1 RRKLSS
7 KQFCRTAEPGGISHC
22 SVGRDSASKRV
33 PHHIRAS
40 FGMAK
45 CNISPSQKGAYR
57 PMQRVDSTRYDAPVL
72 MDTRNF
78 RSTRLTGIHCRRNIS
93 LAAQVFVRGMAIRF
107 LFGGLLA
114 GALVPPA
121 IAQSSKAS
129 ENPQDVFLSLRG
141 TPSMG
146 DPKASVAIVEFGD
159 YQCPYCGEH
168 ANHTLP
174 QIITDYIKT
183 NNVCYFSKDFPIES
197 LHPQAFKAA
206 EAARCSVAQGKY

>member
-1 RRKLSS
+1 MFMLPYVSQPPALKPTPHCDWSPRARCSGPNRTRITPAAWPWNSAAAVFCEARIRNRQHTLDVVTRSNTQSMTQNAGLMTTVLWNSLFPLLRRRKLSS
-7 KQFCRTAEPGGISHC
+7 KQFCRTAEPGGISRR
-22 SVGRDSASKRV
+22 SVGRNSASKRV

-57 PMQRVDSTRYDAPVL
+57 PMRRVDSTRYDAPVL

-121 IAQSSKAS
+121 V
-129 ENPQDVFLSLRG
+129 DTG
-141 TPSMG
+141 
-146 DPKASVAIVEFGD
+146 
-159 YQCPYCGEH
+159 
-168 ANHTLP
+168 
-174 QIITDYIKT
+174 
-183 NNVCYFSKDFPIES
+183 
-197 LHPQAFKAA
+197 
-206 EAARCSVAQGKY
+206 